1 MKNRRDF
8 LLSGAGAVGLLALSA
23 QAKSSPQ
30 QAPAYLKVSSE
41 ISQTGMASIR
51 SFLPTSFN
59 ASDPSADC
67 TKYIQNAINE
77 RVQLFLPAGVYN
89 VAPNP
94 DSPEIK
100 NAQSKGGSCINL
112 LPGCAIIGVGTIRL
126 LPGSYSGVGSIITNW
141 DDEELSDVIISGVRI
156 DGNSQNVDGAINCIN
171 IIGSRGLTIDNVN
184 AINPP
189 ARKGN
194 GGIGI
199 GLRSSKNNNGPVDSN
214 ITNCRVENCG
224 YIGISIDRPNGVII
238 SSCTVDGTNDNG
250 IDIFGNDYS
259 GGRFN
264 SGESRNV
271 IVSNSIIKNAKGS
284 GIFLESCGDA
294 VISVC
299 HIDNPGSNG
308 IILNRMN
315 SASLDNVIN
324 AVKIKGNGKGI
335 GVKFKNTTGST
346 QLSSMRFENLESSY
360 HMDGAEF
367 VFIDKG
373 IHKDIS
379 GELIKITNKN
389 KVRLNSSLIERQV
402 YQGGQQPRL
411 IDTEYSSA
419 LANTTTDGIHWLN
432 ANKVL

>member
-1 MKNRRDF
+1 MKNRREF
-8 LLSGAGAVGLLALSA
+8 LISGVGAVGFLALST
-23 QAKSSPQ
+23 QAKSPPQ
-30 QAPAYLKVSSE
+30 QSPAYLKVSSN
-41 ISQTGMASIR
+41 ISQTGIASIR
-51 SFLPTSFN
+51 SFLPASFDATN
-59 ASDPSADC
+59 PNADC
-67 TKYIQNAINE
+67 TKYIQDAINE

-89 VAPNP
+89 VSPNP
-94 DSPEIK
+94 NSPEIK
-100 NAQSKGGSCINL
+100 NAQSRGGSCINL

-126 LPGSYSGVGSIITNW
+126 LPGKYPGVGSIITNW
-141 DDEELSDVIISGVRI
+141 DEDDLSDVIISGVRI
-156 DGNSQNVDGAINCIN
+156 DGNSKYVEGALNCIN

-238 SSCTVDGTNDNG
+238 NACTVDGTKDNG

-259 GGRFN
+259 GGRFS

-271 IVSNSIIKNAKGS
+271 IISNSVIKNASGS

-294 VISVC
+294 IISAC
-299 HIDNPGSNG
+299 HIVNSGSNG

-315 SASLDNVIN
+315 SASLDNIIS
-324 AVKIKGNGKGI
+324 AVKIKGGGKGI
-335 GVKFKNTTGST
+335 GVKFKNTSGST
-346 QLSSMRFENLESSY
+346 QLSGMRFESLDSSY
-360 HMDGAEF
+360 YMDGAEF

-373 IHKDIS
+373 VHKDIS
-379 GELIKITNKN
+379 SELIKITNKD

-402 YQGGQQPRL
+402 YQGDQQPRL
-411 IDTEYSSA
+411 LDAEYSSA
-419 LANTTTDGIHWLN
+419 VVNTSTDGIHWLN
-432 ANKVL
+432 PNKVI